1 LGMYLRLSAMVF
13 LDAAILACVVP
24 LLAIYMRH
32 AHGFSAREMSTIY
45 AIGPFASILA
55 PVLVGQLA
63 DRLFAAQKVLATV
76 NLLRA
81 AALFAAARAD
91 SYGEFLIAMTLVFLL
106 QVPSLTLGSAVS
118 FHHLKDARHFGGL
131 RVWGSLGWVVVVWLC
146 SWFLERFPPAVQ
158 ASQVRG
164 CFYLATALSLAH
176 AAYALTLP
184 E

>member
-1 LGMYLRLSAMVF
+1 FSPRNKPHPGSRWPLGRDRTHDAICAGRHLPPQFAPMTGRALPFYFGTGSLGMYLRLSAMVF

-91 SYGEFLIAMTLVFLL
+91 SYGEFLVAMTLVFLL
-106 QVPSLTLGSAVS
+106 QVPSLTL
-118 FHHLKDARHFGGL
+118 
-131 RVWGSLGWVVVVWLC
+131 
-146 SWFLERFPPAVQ
+146 
-158 ASQVRG
+158 
-164 CFYLATALSLAH
+164 
-176 AAYALTLP
+176 
-184 E
+184 